1 VPDRV
6 DGTGERIRVLLVDDV
21 PILRVGARGM
31 LSEFAHIEVVGEATN
46 GREAVEAARRL
57 KPDVILMDISMPEMD
72 GVEATRAI
80 SGEVPGT
87 AIVGLTVS
95 DDEEDVSLMLT
106 AGACGYILKDSGPE
120 ELARA
125 IEDAH
130 HGRFPLDRSVAQK
143 MVSRLARM
151 ENRPV
156 VQTLEPLT
164 TREKR
169 VLGLVVQG
177 MPNKAIAMTLGSSE
191 STVKAHLREVFR
203 KLDVDSRAAAAA
215 IATRM
220 DLDSPEEPP
229 SRA

>member
-1 VPDRV
+1 V
-6 DGTGERIRVLLVDDV
+6 TEKIRVLLVDDV
-21 PILRVGARGM
+21 TILRVGARGM
-31 LSEFAHIEVVGEATN
+31 LSDFDNIEIVAEATN

-57 KPDVILMDISMPEMD
+57 RPDVILMDISMPEMD

-80 SGEVPGT
+80 SRELAGI

-95 DDEEDVSLMLT
+95 DDEEDVTLMLT
-106 AGACGYILKDSGPE
+106 AGACGYILKDSGPM
-120 ELARA
+120 ELMRA

-151 ENRPV
+151 DNRPE

-164 TREKR
+164 HREKR
-169 VLGLVVQG
+169 VLALVVDG
-177 MPNKAIAMTLGSSE
+177 MPNKAIAMALGSSE

-215 IATRM
+215 KASRLN
-220 DLDSPEEPP
+220 LDSLEGEPG
-229 SRA
+229 SH